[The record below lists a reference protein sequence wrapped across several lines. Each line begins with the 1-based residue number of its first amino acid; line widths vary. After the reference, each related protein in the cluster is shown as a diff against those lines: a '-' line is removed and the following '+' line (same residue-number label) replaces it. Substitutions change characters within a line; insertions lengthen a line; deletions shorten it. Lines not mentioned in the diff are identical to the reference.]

1 MNKFL
6 SIFIGVICLLMVSNC
21 SSANL
26 KDHHIQRQWMM
37 VSFDMFTKEQLMKNK
52 AEINLTAEMKD
63 GKIRGTAFMG
73 CNRMFFNSQFKS
85 KNKVKISGVGST
97 LMACQEMELE
107 NKFVKAFETMTHY
120 KIEGHFLTL
129 YDEKGNE
136 MKFLAADWD

>member
-1 MNKFL
+1 MERM
-6 SIFIGVICLLMVSNC
+6 GVRGGNREVNDEIADYKSLVQRIRDEQK
-21 SSANL
+21 A
-26 KDHHIQRQWMM
+26 IQQK
-37 VSFDMFTKEQLMKNK
+37 VEEDNMKNK

-73 CNRMFFNSQFKS
+73 CNRMFFNSEFKS

-129 YDEKGNE
+129 YNEKGNE